1 MKIKVKDAALSQ
13 AAEAGMD
20 DFLQVVVNAFK
31 HAVGDELTAEAMTKL
46 SGEQITLWA
55 YILLR
60 DELCDGGFIQLIHN
74 GYGDFFFLNPFAKA
88 MRLWGLKDLSKLI
101 YKGRELFEL
110 HGDEIKKPC
119 SDEDFMGLYERF
131 PEFDDLDDEFMEHEE
146 EYTARVAQYVDEHLL
161 DFIEIENYE

>member
-1 MKIKVKDAALSQ
+1 MKIRLEDAALRA
-13 AAEAGMD
+13 AAEAWMD
-20 DFLQVVVNAFK
+20 EFLLVVVNAFRK
-31 HAVGDELTAEAMTKL
+31 EVGEELTAEAMEKL
-46 SGEQITLWA
+46 SSEQITLWA

-101 YKGRELFEL
+101 YKGREFFEL
-110 HGDEIKKPC
+110 HGAEIKKPC
-119 SDEDFMGLYERF
+119 SDEAFMALYERF

-146 EYTARVAQYVDEHLL
+146 EYTTRVAQYMDEHLL
-161 DFIEIENYE
+161 DFIEIV

>member
-1 MKIKVKDAALSQ
+1 MKIKVKDAALRQ

-20 DFLQVVVNAFK
+20 DFLQVVVNAFQDE
-31 HAVGDELTAEAMTKL
+31 VGHELTAETMTKL

-88 MRLWGLKDLSKLI
+88 MRLWGLKELSKLI
-101 YKGRELFEL
+101 YKGRELYEL
-110 HGDEIKKPC
+110 HGKEIKKPC
-119 SDEDFMGLYERF
+119 SDEEFMGLYERF

-146 EYTARVAQYVDEHLL
+146 EYTTRVAQYLDEHLL
-161 DFIEIENYE
+161 DFIEIDNYE

>member
-1 MKIKVKDAALSQ
+1 MKIRVEDAALRA

-20 DFLQVVVNAFK
+20 EFLLVVVNAFRK
-31 HAVGDELTAEAMTKL
+31 EVGEELTAEAMEKL
-46 SGEQITLWA
+46 SSEQITLWA

-101 YKGRELFEL
+101 YKGREFFEL
-110 HGDEIKKPC
+110 HGAEIKKPC
-119 SDEDFMGLYERF
+119 SDEAFMALYERF

-146 EYTARVAQYVDEHLL
+146 DYTTRVAHYMDEQLL
-161 DFIEIENYE
+161 DFIEIV

>member
-1 MKIKVKDAALSQ
+1 MKIRVEDAALRA

-20 DFLQVVVNAFK
+20 EFLLVVVNAFRK
-31 HAVGDELTAEAMTKL
+31 EVGEELTAEAMEKL
-46 SGEQITLWA
+46 SSEQITLWA

-110 HGDEIKKPC
+110 HGAEIKKPC
-119 SDEDFMGLYERF
+119 SDEAFMALYERF
-131 PEFDDLDDEFMEHEE
+131 PVFDDLDDEFMEHEE
-146 EYTARVAQYVDEHLL
+146 VYTTRVAQYMDEHLL
-161 DFIEIENYE
+161 DFIEIV

>member
-1 MKIKVKDAALSQ
+1 MKIRVEDAALRA

-20 DFLQVVVNAFK
+20 EFLLVVVNAFRK
-31 HAVGDELTAEAMTKL
+31 EVGEELTAEAMEKL
-46 SGEQITLWA
+46 SSEQITLWA

-60 DELCDGGFIQLIHN
+60 DELCDGGIIQLIHN

-101 YKGRELFEL
+101 YKGREFFEL
-110 HGDEIKKPC
+110 HGAEIKKPC
-119 SDEDFMGLYERF
+119 SDEAFMALYERF

-146 EYTARVAQYVDEHLL
+146 EYTTRVAQYMDEHLL
-161 DFIEIENYE
+161 DFIEIV